1 MKYSV
6 GFTCGAFD
14 LLHPGHIHL
23 LTQAKQQCDTLIVG
37 LQTNP
42 QLDRAWKRVPVQSIY
57 TRWAQLSALKS
68 VNQVIPYDTEADLYN
83 LLTTVNPSVRFL
95 GSEYKDMAYTG
106 NTLGIPIVFI
116 PRNHLYSSTTTY
128 QAVVNHYDHYSK
140 YSQV

>member
-37 LQTNP
+37 LHTNP
-42 QLDRAWKRVPVQSIY
+42 QLDRTWKRVPVQSMY
-57 TRWAQLSALKS
+57 TRWAQLSALKV

-83 LLTTVNPSVRFL
+83 LLTTVSISVRFL
-95 GSEYKDMAYTG
+95 GSEYKDSILAYTG
-106 NTLGIPIVFI
+106 STLNIPTVFI
-116 PRNHLYSSTTTY
+116 PRLHLYSSTTAY
-128 QAVVNHYDHYSK
+128 KAVLDHYRK
-140 YSQV
+140 YEGQ